1 MAAALI
7 PPPRCWAVPRMVA
20 LLLSSGYIGLR
31 ILELEQQLAS
41 VGARPDLNLR
51 HQ

>member
-1 MAAALI
+1 
-7 PPPRCWAVPRMVA
+7 MVA

-31 ILELEQQLAS
+31 IVELEQQLAS
-41 VGARPDLNLR
+41 VGAWPDLNLS

>member
-1 MAAALI
+1 MPDTGLS
-7 PPPRCWAVPRMVA
+7 PRMVA

-31 ILELEQQLAS
+31 IVELEQQLAS
-41 VGARPDLNLR
+41 AGAQPGLNLS

>member
-1 MAAALI
+1 
-7 PPPRCWAVPRMVA
+7 MVA

-31 ILELEQQLAS
+31 IAELEQQLAF
-41 VGARPDLNLR
+41 VRAWPDLNLS